1 MRTIGWAPTPMTA
14 TGNPVGRLG
23 DAVSPYLQSHADQPV
38 DWYPWGVEAFS
49 VAAKR
54 NVPVLVSIGYHT
66 CHWCHVMSRESFSD
80 PETAQVINDNLV
92 AIKVDR
98 EEHPEVDSVYMA
110 QAAAFTEN
118 LGWPLNV
125 FVTPDG
131 AAFYAATYL
140 PPTATGGLASLRE
153 VVTAVARAWAE
164 KRDDVE
170 DSARALT
177 GALGEA
183 SQASLQVGGVEQ
195 PTSDHL
201 GAVVEV
207 LRSQEDTEW
216 GGFGGAPKF
225 PVAPVLNFLL
235 GRGRAGNVT
244 ANELAHRAL
253 EAYRASPLLDP
264 VEGGFFRYATQ
275 RNFSEPHYERML
287 YDNAGLL
294 SGYAHAGLLDT
305 AAGIVGFFR
314 EQLSVL
320 GALGSA
326 TDSES
331 VIDGQRVE
339 GGYFQLSVKQR
350 VHHTPPAL
358 DEKVVTGWNGMALE
372 ALAVAHRAGVSGDS
386 GRLGTEIAE
395 WLWEHHV
402 KPDGTLVRVSRA
414 GVLSAAPAT
423 LEDYGGFALGLLEM
437 GLATGDAEF
446 VSRAKT
452 LADAVLLDPQV
463 LAGDPVLEAHAL
475 SGVGDINEGA
485 SPSGPSLMARAALKL
500 AALTGEHH
508 YREWAW
514 SLVQPF
520 VTHALAAPL
529 AFGGVLRVLSELAEP
544 SRELVVVAD
553 AASDLSA
560 TALAWQAEGAIT
572 VVVSSEQA
580 EAFVAAG
587 FGLFDGRTD
596 GVVPTAYLCEGGVCK
611 LPVTTAEELRAKLAQ

>member
-1 MRTIGWAPTPMTA
+1 
-14 TGNPVGRLG
+14 
-23 DAVSPYLQSHADQPV
+23 
-38 DWYPWGVEAFS
+38 
-49 VAAKR
+49 
-54 NVPVLVSIGYHT
+54 
-66 CHWCHVMSRESFSD
+66 
-80 PETAQVINDNLV
+80 
-92 AIKVDR
+92 
-98 EEHPEVDSVYMA
+98 
-110 QAAAFTEN
+110 
-118 LGWPLNV
+118 
-125 FVTPDG
+125 
-131 AAFYAATYL
+131 
-140 PPTATGGLASLRE
+140 
-153 VVTAVARAWAE
+153 
-164 KRDDVE
+164 
-170 DSARALT
+170 
-177 GALGEA
+177 
-183 SQASLQVGGVEQ
+183 
-195 PTSDHL
+195 
-201 GAVVEV
+201 
-207 LRSQEDTEW
+207 
-216 GGFGGAPKF
+216 
-225 PVAPVLNFLL
+225 
-235 GRGRAGNVT
+235 VT
-244 ANELAHRAL
+244 ANELAHRVL

-339 GGYFQLSVKQR
+339 GGYFQLSAKQR

-358 DEKVVTGWNGMALE
+358 DDKVVTGWNGMALE
-372 ALAVAHRAGVSGDS
+372 ALAVAHRAGVSGDP

-395 WLWEHHV
+395 WIWGHHV
-402 KPDGTLVRVSRA
+402 KSDGTLVRVSRA

-437 GLATGDAEF
+437 GLATGNAEF

-452 LADAVLLDPQV
+452 LADSVLLDPEV
-463 LAGDPVLEAHAL
+463 LASDPVLEAHAL

-580 EAFVAAG
+580 NAFVAAG
-587 FGLFDGRTD
+587 VGLFDGRTD